1 MMDREWIRNWVHKR
15 KAYFRRISRTVWE
28 YAELGLREEKSAALL
43 CSALREHGFEV
54 QTGLAGIS
62 TAFSGSFGSG
72 GPVIGILGE
81 FDALEGLSQEAGG
94 LQRQK
99 RLGNDNGHG
108 CGHNLLGTA
117 ALAAALAL
125 KDYMEE
131 TGLGGTIVYF
141 GCPGEEYGCGKTY
154 MAREGCF
161 AAVDA
166 ALTWH
171 PMDENRVEERGSLAA
186 LGMEFI
192 FTGKSAHASVCPHL
206 GRSALDA
213 VELLNVAS
221 NFMREHIIPEARIH
235 YAITDAG
242 GTAPNIIP
250 AKAKVAYEVRA
261 PRMKQAV
268 ELRERIVKAA
278 QGAALM
284 TETQMEMEFGDGY
297 SDFVPNDVLN
307 RVMWETLTQ
316 DGGPVF
322 SEEERKLA
330 ARFRMTFSGRM
341 DEDGDEDD
349 DSVINRLAQDS
360 LSGRII
366 PYTGPGGCMTASTDV
381 GDVSYVVPAAQLYI
395 TCCAAGTPSHSWQ
408 MTAQT
413 GSSIGETGML
423 AAARVLALT
432 AAELFRQP
440 DLVRQAKEE
449 HRKMAGP
456 YVCPIPRERKPD
468 IRDGAAE

>member
-1 MMDREWIRNWVHKR
+1 MDREWIMNWIQQKED
-15 KAYFRRISRTVWE
+15 YFRRISRTVWE

-43 CSALREHGFEV
+43 CSALREDGFVVEN
-54 QTGLAGIS
+54 GLAGIP
-62 TAFSGSFGSG
+62 TAFSGSFGTG
-72 GPVIGILGE
+72 KPVIGILGE
-81 FDALEGLSQEAGG
+81 FDALEGLSQEAGIP
-94 LQRQK
+94 QRKK
-99 RLGNDNGHG
+99 RPDHNNGHG
-108 CGHNLLGTA
+108 CGHNLLGVG
-117 ALAAALAL
+117 ALAAAMAL
-125 KDYMEE
+125 KDYIEE
-131 TGLGGTIVYF
+131 TGSCGTVIYY

-161 AAVDA
+161 AALDA
-166 ALTWH
+166 ALAWH

-186 LGMEFI
+186 LGMEFT

-221 NFMREHIIPEARIH
+221 NFMREHIISEARIH

-242 GTAPNIIP
+242 GTAPNVIP

-307 RVMWETLTQ
+307 RVMWEKLTQ

-330 ARFRMTFSGRM
+330 ARFRITFSDRT
-341 DEDGDEDD
+341 DEPGDVE
-349 DSVINRLAQDS
+349 AEDS
-360 LSGRII
+360 LSSRMI
-366 PYTGPGGCMTASTDV
+366 PYTGLGGCMTASTDV

-395 TCCAAGTPSHSWQ
+395 TCCAEGTPSHSWQ

-432 AAELFRQP
+432 AAELFCQP

-449 HRKMAGP
+449 HRKMVGP